1 MKQSHSILFC
11 RGRKDLIVFGF
22 IHALH
27 SRSRPPETRPI
38 LSDPL
43 RQGDS
48 MKKKTGNKI
57 NRRYKDRLFYAL
69 FGSEERKRLTLELY
83 NAINQ
88 TDYNNP
94 DDLQL
99 NTIED
104 VVYMGMKNDVSFLLA
119 SDLNMYE
126 QQSTWN
132 PNMPLR
138 CFLYA
143 AHALEKYLHDT
154 RNSSRLLTSTLVKVP
169 TPRLVVLY
177 NGIQENDDTVLSLSD
192 CFENPGGDIDVIVHV
207 YNINPGHRL
216 PGCCRPLEDY
226 SQFVSAYRDRIT
238 SVGAEQ
244 AANEALDS
252 LPEGEVKDYILSQ
265 KGEVIDMLLTEYDE
279 EETLKVVA
287 EDARAEG
294 QRKGEAIGMAKG
306 EAIGVAKGEAIGVVK
321 GRALGEDR
329 LASLV
334 SAMVQSGADQEAI
347 LKASTDPAYR
357 KEMYAKYRIE

>member
-1 MKQSHSILFC
+1 M
-11 RGRKDLIVFGF
+11 
-22 IHALH
+22 
-27 SRSRPPETRPI
+27 
-38 LSDPL
+38 
-43 RQGDS
+43 
-48 MKKKTGNKI
+48 
-57 NRRYKDRLFYAL
+57 
-69 FGSEERKRLTLELY
+69 
-83 NAINQ
+83 
-88 TDYNNP
+88 
-94 DDLQL
+94 
-99 NTIED
+99 
-104 VVYMGMKNDVSFLLA
+104 
-119 SDLNMYE
+119 
-126 QQSTWN
+126 
-132 PNMPLR
+132 
-138 CFLYA
+138 
-143 AHALEKYLHDT
+143 
-154 RNSSRLLTSTLVKVP
+154 
-169 TPRLVVLY
+169 LY

-216 PGCCRPLEDY
+216 PDCCRPLEDY

-252 LPEGEVKDYILSQ
+252 LPEGEVKNYILSQ

-306 EAIGVAKGEAIGVVK
+306 E
-321 GRALGEDR
+321 DR

-347 LKASTDPAYR
+347 LKASTDPEYR
-357 KEMYAKYRIE
+357 KEMYARYHIDL

>member
-1 MKQSHSILFC
+1 M
-11 RGRKDLIVFGF
+11 
-22 IHALH
+22 
-27 SRSRPPETRPI
+27 
-38 LSDPL
+38 
-43 RQGDS
+43 
-48 MKKKTGNKI
+48 
-57 NRRYKDRLFYAL
+57 
-69 FGSEERKRLTLELY
+69 
-83 NAINQ
+83 
-88 TDYNNP
+88 
-94 DDLQL
+94 
-99 NTIED
+99 
-104 VVYMGMKNDVSFLLA
+104 
-119 SDLNMYE
+119 
-126 QQSTWN
+126 
-132 PNMPLR
+132 
-138 CFLYA
+138 
-143 AHALEKYLHDT
+143 
-154 RNSSRLLTSTLVKVP
+154 
-169 TPRLVVLY
+169 LY

-226 SQFVSAYRDRIT
+226 SRFVSTYRDRIT

-294 QRKGEAIGMAKG
+294 EAIGM
-306 EAIGVAKGEAIGVVK
+306 AKGEAIGVVK

-329 LASLV
+329 RASLTC
-334 SAMVQSGADQEAI
+334 AMVHSGADQEAI

-357 KEMYAKYRIE
+357 KEMYWRRCGQSAGDRG

>member
-1 MKQSHSILFC
+1 M
-11 RGRKDLIVFGF
+11 
-22 IHALH
+22 
-27 SRSRPPETRPI
+27 
-38 LSDPL
+38 
-43 RQGDS
+43 
-48 MKKKTGNKI
+48 
-57 NRRYKDRLFYAL
+57 
-69 FGSEERKRLTLELY
+69 
-83 NAINQ
+83 
-88 TDYNNP
+88 
-94 DDLQL
+94 
-99 NTIED
+99 
-104 VVYMGMKNDVSFLLA
+104 
-119 SDLNMYE
+119 
-126 QQSTWN
+126 
-132 PNMPLR
+132 
-138 CFLYA
+138 
-143 AHALEKYLHDT
+143 
-154 RNSSRLLTSTLVKVP
+154 
-169 TPRLVVLY
+169 LY

-252 LPEGEVKDYILSQ
+252 LPEGEVKNYILSQ

-294 QRKGEAIGMAKG
+294 EAIGM
-306 EAIGVAKGEAIGVVK
+306 AKGEAIGVVK

-334 SAMVQSGADQEAI
+334 SSMVQSGADQEAI

-357 KEMYAKYRIE
+357 KEMYARYHIDL

>member
-1 MKQSHSILFC
+1 M
-11 RGRKDLIVFGF
+11 
-22 IHALH
+22 
-27 SRSRPPETRPI
+27 
-38 LSDPL
+38 
-43 RQGDS
+43 
-48 MKKKTGNKI
+48 
-57 NRRYKDRLFYAL
+57 
-69 FGSEERKRLTLELY
+69 
-83 NAINQ
+83 
-88 TDYNNP
+88 
-94 DDLQL
+94 
-99 NTIED
+99 
-104 VVYMGMKNDVSFLLA
+104 
-119 SDLNMYE
+119 
-126 QQSTWN
+126 
-132 PNMPLR
+132 
-138 CFLYA
+138 
-143 AHALEKYLHDT
+143 
-154 RNSSRLLTSTLVKVP
+154 
-169 TPRLVVLY
+169 LY

-216 PGCCRPLEDY
+216 PDCCRPLEDY

-306 EAIGVAKGEAIGVVK
+306 EAIGVAKGE
-321 GRALGEDR
+321 DR

-334 SAMVQSGADQEAI
+334 SAMVQSGADQKSI
-347 LKASTDPAYR
+347 LKASTDPEYR
-357 KEMYAKYRIE
+357 KEMYARYHIA

>member
-1 MKQSHSILFC
+1 M
-11 RGRKDLIVFGF
+11 
-22 IHALH
+22 
-27 SRSRPPETRPI
+27 
-38 LSDPL
+38 
-43 RQGDS
+43 
-48 MKKKTGNKI
+48 
-57 NRRYKDRLFYAL
+57 
-69 FGSEERKRLTLELY
+69 
-83 NAINQ
+83 
-88 TDYNNP
+88 
-94 DDLQL
+94 
-99 NTIED
+99 
-104 VVYMGMKNDVSFLLA
+104 
-119 SDLNMYE
+119 
-126 QQSTWN
+126 
-132 PNMPLR
+132 
-138 CFLYA
+138 
-143 AHALEKYLHDT
+143 
-154 RNSSRLLTSTLVKVP
+154 
-169 TPRLVVLY
+169 LY

-216 PGCCRPLEDY
+216 PDCCRPLEDY

-265 KGEVIDMLLTEYDE
+265 KSEVIDMLLTEYDE

-294 QRKGEAIGMAKG
+294 QRKGEAIGIAKGEAIGVAKGEAIGVAKG

-329 LASLV
+329 LAALV
-334 SAMVQSGADQEAI
+334 SAMVQSGADQESI

-357 KEMYAKYRIE
+357 KEMYYKYHIE

>member
-1 MKQSHSILFC
+1 M
-11 RGRKDLIVFGF
+11 
-22 IHALH
+22 
-27 SRSRPPETRPI
+27 
-38 LSDPL
+38 
-43 RQGDS
+43 
-48 MKKKTGNKI
+48 
-57 NRRYKDRLFYAL
+57 
-69 FGSEERKRLTLELY
+69 
-83 NAINQ
+83 
-88 TDYNNP
+88 
-94 DDLQL
+94 
-99 NTIED
+99 
-104 VVYMGMKNDVSFLLA
+104 
-119 SDLNMYE
+119 
-126 QQSTWN
+126 
-132 PNMPLR
+132 
-138 CFLYA
+138 
-143 AHALEKYLHDT
+143 
-154 RNSSRLLTSTLVKVP
+154 
-169 TPRLVVLY
+169 LY

-226 SQFVSAYRDRIT
+226 SRFVSAYRDRIT

-252 LPEGEVKDYILSQ
+252 LPEGEVKNYILSQ

>member
-1 MKQSHSILFC
+1 M
-11 RGRKDLIVFGF
+11 
-22 IHALH
+22 
-27 SRSRPPETRPI
+27 
-38 LSDPL
+38 
-43 RQGDS
+43 
-48 MKKKTGNKI
+48 
-57 NRRYKDRLFYAL
+57 
-69 FGSEERKRLTLELY
+69 
-83 NAINQ
+83 
-88 TDYNNP
+88 
-94 DDLQL
+94 
-99 NTIED
+99 
-104 VVYMGMKNDVSFLLA
+104 
-119 SDLNMYE
+119 
-126 QQSTWN
+126 
-132 PNMPLR
+132 
-138 CFLYA
+138 
-143 AHALEKYLHDT
+143 
-154 RNSSRLLTSTLVKVP
+154 
-169 TPRLVVLY
+169 LY

-216 PGCCRPLEDY
+216 PDCCRPLEDY
-226 SQFVSAYRDRIT
+226 SRFVSAYRDRIT

-252 LPEGEVKDYILSQ
+252 LPEGEVKNYILSQ

-294 QRKGEAIGMAKG
+294 EAIGMAKGEAIGVAKG

-357 KEMYAKYRIE
+357 KEMYTEYHIE

>member
-1 MKQSHSILFC
+1 
-11 RGRKDLIVFGF
+11 
-22 IHALH
+22 
-27 SRSRPPETRPI
+27 
-38 LSDPL
+38 
-43 RQGDS
+43 
-48 MKKKTGNKI
+48 
-57 NRRYKDRLFYAL
+57 
-69 FGSEERKRLTLELY
+69 
-83 NAINQ
+83 
-88 TDYNNP
+88 
-94 DDLQL
+94 
-99 NTIED
+99 
-104 VVYMGMKNDVSFLLA
+104 MGMKNDVSFLLA

-216 PGCCRPLEDY
+216 PDCCRPLEDY

-252 LPEGEVKDYILSQ
+252 LPEGEVKNYILSQ

-294 QRKGEAIGMAKG
+294 EAIGMAKG
-306 EAIGVAKGEAIGVVK
+306 E
-321 GRALGEDR
+321 DR
-329 LASLV
+329 LAALV
-334 SAMVQSGADQEAI
+334 SAMVQSGADQESI

-357 KEMYAKYRIE
+357 KEMYARYHIK